1 MTAENE
7 DEGDVLRDPYFELN
21 LTEEEMISLSYLAFQ
36 FTPERDV
43 EVGHPPGIT
52 VSANRFAHG
61 ADVHITLEQARQLRD
76 ALTRALHEVGF
87 E

>member
-1 MTAENE
+1 MVA
-7 DEGDVLRDPYFELN
+7 
-21 LTEEEMISLSYLAFQ
+21 LSYLAFH
-36 FTPERDV
+36 FTPQHDV
-43 EVGHPPGIT
+43 DFGFPPGIT

-61 ADVHITLEQARQLRD
+61 ADVHLTLEQTRSFRD